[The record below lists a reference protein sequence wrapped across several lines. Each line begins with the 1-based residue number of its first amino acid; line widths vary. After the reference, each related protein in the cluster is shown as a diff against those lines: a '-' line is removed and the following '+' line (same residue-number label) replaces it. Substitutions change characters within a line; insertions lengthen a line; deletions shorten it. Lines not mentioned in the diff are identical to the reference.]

1 MAMKMLSR
9 VMIAALLLQIAPAF
23 AQAQETAEAPA
34 ALRQEFDAFLAKF
47 RAALKA
53 NDAGA
58 VAGMTQL
65 PFMKNDYY
73 GDVAQFPAKGY
84 PNLFPPSVRKCIA
97 GSNANYDR
105 DQEGNDSFRVSCG
118 EEIFVFTK
126 TQRGFLFTAVDM
138 ND

>member
-1 MAMKMLSR
+1 MKMLSHF
-9 VMIAALLLQIAPAF
+9 MIAALLLQIAPAF

-84 PNLFPPSVRKCIA
+84 PNLFPPKVRKCIA
-97 GSNANYDR
+97 GSKANYDR
-105 DQEGNDSFRVSCG
+105 DQEGNDSFHILCG

>member
-1 MAMKMLSR
+1 MKMLSHF
-9 VMIAALLLQIAPAF
+9 MIAALLLQIAPAF

-53 NDAGA
+53 NDAPA

-65 PFMKNDYY
+65 PFMKNAYY

-84 PNLFPPSVRKCIA
+84 PNLFPPKVRKCIA
-97 GSNANYDR
+97 GSKANYDR
-105 DQEGNDSFRVSCG
+105 DQEGNDSFHILCG

>member
-1 MAMKMLSR
+1 MGMKMLSR
-9 VMIAALLLQIAPAF
+9 FLITVLLLQFAPAL
-23 AQAQETAEAPA
+23 AQAPKTAEAPV
-34 ALRQEFDAFLAKF
+34 ALHREFDAFLAKF

-53 NDAGA
+53 NDPSA
-58 VAGMTQL
+58 VAGLTQL

-73 GDVAQFPAKGY
+73 GDVTQFPAKGY
-84 PNLFPPSVRKCIA
+84 PNLFPPEVRKCIA
-97 GSNANYDR
+97 GSNASYER
-105 DQEGNDSFRVSCG
+105 DQEGNDSFHISCG

>member
-1 MAMKMLSR
+1 MKMLSR
-9 VMIAALLLQIAPAF
+9 FLITALLLQLAPAF
-23 AQAQETAEAPA
+23 AQAPTTTEAPV
-34 ALRQEFDAFLAKF
+34 ALQREFDAFLAKF

-53 NDAGA
+53 NDPSA

-73 GDVAQFPAKGY
+73 GDVTQFPAKGY
-84 PNLFPPSVRKCIA
+84 PNLFPPEVRKCIA
-97 GSNANYDR
+97 GSKPDYDR
-105 DQEGNDSFRVSCG
+105 DQEGNDSFHIACG

-126 TQRGFLFTAVDM
+126 TQQGFLFAAVGM